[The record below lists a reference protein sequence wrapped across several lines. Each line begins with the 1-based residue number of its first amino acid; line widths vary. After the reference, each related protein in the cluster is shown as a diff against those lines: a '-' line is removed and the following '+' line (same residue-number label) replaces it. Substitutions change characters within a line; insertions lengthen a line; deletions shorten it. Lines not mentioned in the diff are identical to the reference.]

1 LKTSFK
7 NIYDTYYHIL
17 YDIALQLC
25 PNYTKAENI
34 FLLTFNKISQQL
46 TEWSD
51 KKFSC
56 IDLIKL
62 MIQIAKEE
70 LYPGEMQC
78 NFKIKQFE
86 NTPILHKI
94 LVEQLC
100 LENYCTENSITRSK
114 AIADIREE
122 FLVIRNINP
131 QLALEAGE

>member
-1 LKTSFK
+1 MKTSFK

-17 YDIALQLC
+17 YDIALQIC
-25 PNYTKAENI
+25 PNNTKAENI
-34 FLLTFNKISQQL
+34 FLLTFNKILQQHN
-46 TEWSD
+46 EWLD
-51 KKFSC
+51 KKPSC

-62 MIQIAKEE
+62 MIQTAKEE
-70 LYPGEMQC
+70 LYPGNAKC

-114 AIADIREE
+114 AIADIKEE

-131 QLALEAGE
+131 QLTLAATE

>member
-1 LKTSFK
+1 M
-7 NIYDTYYHIL
+7 

-25 PNYTKAENI
+25 PNNTKAENI
-34 FLLTFNKISQQL
+34 FLLTFNKISQQH

-70 LYPGEMQC
+70 MYPGDMEC

-100 LENYCTENSITRSK
+100 LENYCLENSITRSK

-122 FLVIRNINP
+122 FLVIRSINP
-131 QLALEAGE
+131 QLTTVASE

>member
-1 LKTSFK
+1 MKTSFK

-17 YDIALQLC
+17 YDIALQIC
-25 PNYTKAENI
+25 PNNTKAENI
-34 FLLTFNKISQQL
+34 FLLTFNKILQQHN
-46 TEWSD
+46 EWLD
-51 KKFSC
+51 KKPSC

-62 MIQIAKEE
+62 MIQTAKEE
-70 LYPGEMQC
+70 LYPGDTKC

-114 AIADIREE
+114 AIADIKEE

-131 QLALEAGE
+131 QLTLAANE

>member
-1 LKTSFK
+1 MKTSFK
-7 NIYDTYYHIL
+7 NIYDTYFHIL

-25 PNYTKAENI
+25 PNNTKAENI
-34 FLLTFNKISQQL
+34 FLLTFNKVSQQL
-46 TEWSD
+46 TAWSD

-70 LYPGEMQC
+70 MYPGDMEC

-100 LENYCTENSITRSK
+100 LENYCLENSITRSK

-122 FLVIRNINP
+122 FLVIRSINP
-131 QLALEAGE
+131 QLTTVASE